1 MNCIV
6 DYGNGKSTEREL
18 TPELVK
24 ALENKAFHISG
35 DYCNYILSIYVDE
48 KDKKIH
54 LGFNG
59 PWEC

>member
-1 MNCIV
+1 MICIV
-6 DYGNGKSTEREL
+6 DYDNGTSTEREL

-24 ALENKAFHISG
+24 ALEKRALDISDHYG
-35 DYCNYILSIYVDE
+35 NYVLSIYVDE

-54 LGFNG
+54 LGFDG